1 MRCPADE
8 RVLSSVHPALIDIG
22 ARPYRSDMGTWV
34 HGSRSAKLRYRPRS
48 VDERC
53 MSIACSPGKMTT
65 SDKSDSHAAV
75 LSYQ

>member
-34 HGSRSAKLRYRPRS
+34 HGYMGQDPANCAIDHEASMRDA
-48 VDERC
+48 
-53 MSIACSPGKMTT
+53 
-65 SDKSDSHAAV
+65 
-75 LSYQ
+75 